1 MSNWVVMLASTIGQV
16 SWLAELV
23 LEAATLKGL
32 LRNPTTSAKAEYFL
46 RYTVV
51 RDLVAQLQSPNPASV
66 LRDVHPFL
74 VESSTHFIHMVEKQ
88 CPVSRERYSCPT
100 FLWWW
105 SHCHI
110 YSLHVWTQN
119 DIHYRC
125 IYTSC
130 MRDLCPPVL
139 HMSRMCTGFIDV
151 QLYSLWIMFR
161 RGWNII
167 RLIIT
172 PFTGGPSKDV
182 HKKVAKCC
190 QTNNIE

>member
-1 MSNWVVMLASTIGQV
+1 M
-16 SWLAELV
+16 SWLAGLILNLLSTQGRP

-51 RDLVAQLQSPNPASV
+51 RDLVAQLQSPNPATV

-88 CPVSRERYSCPT
+88 FPVSRECYSCPT

-110 YSLHVWTQN
+110 VYMCELRTIFITFVFTRRAWEIYARQFCRCLACALVSLMCN
-119 DIHYRC
+119 C
-125 IYTSC
+125 IC
-130 MRDLCPPVL
+130 
-139 HMSRMCTGFIDV
+139 G
-151 QLYSLWIMFR
+151 
-161 RGWNII
+161 
-167 RLIIT
+167 
-172 PFTGGPSKDV
+172 
-182 HKKVAKCC
+182 
-190 QTNNIE
+190 

>member
-1 MSNWVVMLASTIGQV
+1 M
-16 SWLAELV
+16 SWLAGLV
-23 LEAATLKGL
+23 LNLLSTQGWPLEAATLKGL

-105 SHCHI
+105 CHCHI
-110 YSLHVWTQN
+110 VYMWELN
-119 DIHYRC
+119 NINYLC

-139 HMSRMCTGFIDV
+139 QMSRMCTGFIDV
-151 QLYSLWIMFR
+151 QLWIVFR
-161 RGWNII
+161 RGWSII

>member
-1 MSNWVVMLASTIGQV
+1 M
-16 SWLAELV
+16 SWLAGLILNLLSTQGRP

-105 SHCHI
+105 CHCHI
-110 YSLHVWTQN
+110 VYMWELN
-119 DIHYRC
+119 NINYLC
-125 IYTSC
+125 IYTLC

-139 HMSRMCTGFIDV
+139 QMSRMCTGFIDV
-151 QLYSLWIMFR
+151 QLCNC
-161 RGWNII
+161 G
-167 RLIIT
+167 
-172 PFTGGPSKDV
+172 
-182 HKKVAKCC
+182 
-190 QTNNIE
+190 